1 MLFAEQSAAV
11 FFQTAYKPT
20 GRPSHTF
27 GVIAMSVFFFNI
39 ILFIGI
45 SSLVSLVALWW
56 YEHNL

>member
-1 MLFAEQSAAV
+1 MLFAEQTAAV

-27 GVIAMSVFFFNI
+27 GVIAMPVFFFNI
-39 ILFIGI
+39 ILFVGI